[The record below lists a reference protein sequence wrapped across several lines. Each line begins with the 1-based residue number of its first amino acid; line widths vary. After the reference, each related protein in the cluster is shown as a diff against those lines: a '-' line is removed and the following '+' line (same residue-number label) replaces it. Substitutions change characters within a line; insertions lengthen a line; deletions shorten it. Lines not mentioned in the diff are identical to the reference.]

1 MQILIKV
8 WWEKKVWKK
17 NNDKTKICHFFLG
30 GNCEIKT
37 VGATNLVL
45 SYEDLKVQKL
55 QLEQKLE
62 MEQEKIA
69 QLEEELR
76 TTHLEIKLEQLN
88 VKGKTCVYSIV

>member
-1 MQILIKV
+1 MQILIKKFV
-8 WWEKKVWKK
+8 DRKKFEKITMIKPWLV
-17 NNDKTKICHFFLG
+17 TFLG

-88 VKGKTCVYSIV
+88 VKGKTGVSTIV

>member
-1 MQILIKV
+1 MTV
-8 WWEKKVWKK
+8 EKVWKN
-17 NNDKTKICHFFLG
+17 NNDKTKTYHFFLG

-88 VKGKTCVYSIV
+88 VKGKTGVSTIV